1 MFRLRRPPAGP
12 HFPRL
17 KLQHHETM
25 LAQISAIRTDPP
37 LEMRRKARAMSSK
50 YCLRCAR
57 KPRQAVGW
65 SCEVAP
71 GCHPWSFTYLT
82 SPVRSTPT
90 PSSVTHVLTAPT
102 LLQYAIC
109 SLQSAI
115 CHSPYA
121 ICSLTSTRNP
131 VAPTVTKVTKRHQS
145 SPNVTNRH
153 HNRRPVT
160 MSTPRLSVR
169 PSR

>member
-1 MFRLRRPPAGP
+1 MQTGTISPELPP
-12 HFPRL
+12 
-17 KLQHHETM
+17 
-25 LAQISAIRTDPP
+25 DPP
-37 LEMRRKARAMSSK
+37 LDSNRRKGKVARLPK
-50 YCLRCAR
+50 H

-65 SCEVAP
+65 SCGVAP
-71 GCHPWSFTYLT
+71 GCHPWSFNYLT

-90 PSSVTHVLTAPT
+90 PRSVTHVLTAPT

-160 MSTPRLSVR
+160 MSTPLLSVR
-169 PSR
+169 FVAVTNGSQR